1 MKKSRFKK
9 ILSLVIVATLST
21 TFFVGCSDSKK
32 ESKGD
37 GQVLTYNL
45 GADSK
50 TLDPALNS
58 SVDGGIVLSNAFEG
72 LCRTDKN
79 DKAIKG
85 GAESWTISDD
95 QLTYTFK
102 LRKDAKWSNGDPVTA
117 HDYEYAWKRVLN
129 PDTAAEYAY
138 QMYYIKGAE
147 AYNTGSGSADEV
159 GVKAVDDYTLEVQ
172 LESPTSYFLE
182 LTAFPCYF
190 PVDKKVVEADS
201 NWATK
206 VDTYV
211 SNGPFELKEW
221 KLKDSL
227 VFEKNK
233 NYYDTDKVKLDKL
246 VMKMVTDSTSAS
258 ATYKAGDFDM
268 IDVVPTSEVEAGLA
282 DGSYTKFPNLGTY
295 YLSINVTGENE
306 SDEVKKALQND
317 KVRKALNLAIDRD
330 SIVKNVTKGGEIP
343 AYSFVPEGIP
353 GAVGKDFTK
362 KKYYKT
368 SGDVEEAKKLL
379 AEAGYKDG
387 EGFPTITLL
396 YNQEGAHGDIMQAV
410 ADMWK
415 KKLGINV
422 SLSQQEWKVFQTTR
436 TDKNYNIAR
445 DGWLGDYIDP
455 MTFLDLYTSTSS
467 LNNSGFSSSEYDKL
481 IADAKSETDA
491 TKRDELLHQAED
503 MLMEDMPI
511 IPLYYY
517 TQIKG
522 VKSYVKDVRVSPLGF
537 VYFDRAY
544 IDGK

>member
-1 MKKSRFKK
+1 
-9 ILSLVIVATLST
+9 
-21 TFFVGCSDSKK
+21 
-32 ESKGD
+32 
-37 GQVLTYNL
+37 
-45 GADSK
+45 
-50 TLDPALNS
+50 
-58 SVDGGIVLSNAFEG
+58 
-72 LCRTDKN
+72 
-79 DKAIKG
+79 
-85 GAESWTISDD
+85 
-95 QLTYTFK
+95 
-102 LRKDAKWSNGDPVTA
+102 
-117 HDYEYAWKRVLN
+117 
-129 PDTAAEYAY
+129 
-138 QMYYIKGAE
+138 
-147 AYNTGSGSADEV
+147 
-159 GVKAVDDYTLEVQ
+159 
-172 LESPTSYFLE
+172 
-182 LTAFPCYF
+182 
-190 PVDKKVVEADS
+190 
-201 NWATK
+201 
-206 VDTYV
+206 
-211 SNGPFELKEW
+211 
-221 KLKDSL
+221 
-227 VFEKNK
+227 
-233 NYYDTDKVKLDKL
+233 
-246 VMKMVTDSTSAS
+246 MVTDSTSAS

-282 DGSYTKFPNLGTY
+282 NGSYTKFHNLGTY

-343 AYSFVPEGIP
+343 AYSFVPEGIS
-353 GAVGKDFTK
+353 GADGKDFTK

-415 KKLGINV
+415 KNLGINV

>member
-1 MKKSRFKK
+1 MKKFISLI
-9 ILSLVIVATLST
+9 ILVTILTAI
-21 TFFVGCSDSKK
+21 FIGCGKSKK
-32 ESKGD
+32 ELK
-37 GQVLTYNL
+37 
-45 GADSK
+45 K
-50 TLDPALNS
+50 
-58 SVDGGIVLSNAFEG
+58 
-72 LCRTDKN
+72 
-79 DKAIKG
+79 
-85 GAESWTISDD
+85 DD
-95 QLTYTFK
+95 QVLTYTFK
-102 LRKDAKWSNGDPVTA
+102 LRKDAKWSNGDTVTA
-117 HDYEYAWKRVLN
+117 QDYEYAWKRVLN